1 MCAMDCISKKT
12 GKPRSAFRSEKEAW
26 KSAEYEKR
34 TRGVELYPYK
44 CERCGKYHLAPV
56 ADRINLV
63 KKACGCVSSSGE
75 SKILYS
81 TFRDVLKAKN
91 KIQTE
96 KNISL
101 SIYACPEKRGFHLT
115 HKQGDRG
122 MSYMSTESCI
132 SSKPVKPAKKSKSAK
147 RKSIFGFFRK
157 LFSK

>member
-1 MCAMDCISKKT
+1 M
-12 GKPRSAFRSEKEAW
+12 
-26 KSAEYEKR
+26 
-34 TRGVELYPYK
+34 
-44 CERCGKYHLAPV
+44 APV
-56 ADRINLV
+56 ADRINLA

-81 TFRDVLKAKN
+81 TFRDALKAQK

-96 KNISL
+96 KNVSL

-122 MSYMSTESCI
+122 MSYMSTESC
-132 SSKPVKPAKKSKSAK
+132 SSSGAAKPVKKSTSAKKKSV
-147 RKSIFGFFRK
+147 FGFLRK